1 MDKNAFV
8 AARSR
13 PGGVHLGLSERFQT
27 TVCWQGRSGLI
38 TSKIKEQINMMTRYE
53 DPPNIIIIHIG
64 GYDMGHI
71 RLGYLQLMLR
81 RMFDWLWVKYPESF
95 LVWSQMIPRINWR
108 YSDNVEAMD
117 RTRRRIN
124 STDAKYVVCN
134 GEGLHTLPRF
144 KTQHNLP
151 DA

>member
-1 MDKNAFV
+1 
-8 AARSR
+8 
-13 PGGVHLGLSERFQT
+13 
-27 TVCWQGRSGLI
+27 LI
-38 TSKIKEQINMMTRYE
+38 TSKIKEQINIMARYE

-81 RMFDWLWVKYPESF
+81 RLFDWLWVKYPESF
-95 LVWSQMIPRINWR
+95 IVWSQIIPRINWR

-134 GEGLHTLPRF
+134 GGGYIHYPDLKPNTTFLIPDGVHLTPLGNELFLNTIQGALEVFVTRNEVISYPR
-144 KTQHNLP
+144 
-151 DA
+151 

>member
-1 MDKNAFV
+1 M
-8 AARSR
+8 
-13 PGGVHLGLSERFQT
+13 GLSERFQT
-27 TVCWQGRSGLI
+27 TTCWQGRSGLI
-38 TSKIKEQINMMTRYE
+38 ASKIKEQINIMARYE

-81 RMFDWLWVKYPESF
+81 RLFDWLWVKYPESF
-95 LVWSQMIPRINWR
+95 IVWSQIIPRINWR

-124 STDAKYVVCN
+124 STDAKYVVCK
-134 GEGLHTLPRF
+134 GGTYI
-144 KTQHNLP
+144 TQI
-151 DA
+151 